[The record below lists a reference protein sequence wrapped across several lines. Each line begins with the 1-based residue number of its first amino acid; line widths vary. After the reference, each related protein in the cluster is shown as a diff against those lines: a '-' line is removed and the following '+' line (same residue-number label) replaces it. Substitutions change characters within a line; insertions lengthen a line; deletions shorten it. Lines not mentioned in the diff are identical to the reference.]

1 MRGRTLVGPVGSD
14 DIDRVPV
21 VKTVQLRS
29 FVQESQV
36 PVRPHPRL
44 TFAEVEV
51 GFGEPGPFQVG
62 DAVF

>member
-1 MRGRTLVGPVGSD
+1 MRGRTIVGPIRSD

-21 VKTVQLRS
+21 IKTVQLRS
-29 FVQESQV
+29 FVQKGQV
-36 PVRPHPRL
+36 SVRPDPRL
-44 TFAEVEV
+44 TVAEVEV